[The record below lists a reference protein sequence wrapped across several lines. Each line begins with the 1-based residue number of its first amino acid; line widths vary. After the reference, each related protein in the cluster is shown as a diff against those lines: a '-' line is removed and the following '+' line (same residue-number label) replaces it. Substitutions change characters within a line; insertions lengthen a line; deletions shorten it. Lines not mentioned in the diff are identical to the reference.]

1 MVKVSVIIPVYGVA
15 QYIEKCTESLLAQ
28 TLAEME
34 FIFVDDH
41 GPDDSIA
48 VARRIIA
55 GHPRESQFR
64 FLDPGQNLGAGM
76 ARNFAIPYAEGE
88 YIGFVDGDD
97 WVDAEM
103 FSALYQKAKTCG
115 DVDICYANAVKEF
128 SDGRRSVILKNPMV
142 DSGEFTHEKRAFYL
156 VNYVSYFTTYIY
168 RKDHLLRD
176 KVQFPQSRWAED
188 SFFVSCSL
196 MTAKSVASI
205 DKPMY
210 HYRIRP
216 GSASTTT
223 DDTKYLLRIAVFD
236 KLLQYAKDHGVYQE
250 FKEEINFI
258 YIKKCGLAALMDYA
272 NGTLKPQ
279 PSIFKEIK
287 KTISLSIP
295 NYESNSYYKKSV
307 SVRLLLWMSQRMP
320 NAFTRI
326 ARKIS
331 SVV

>member
-1 MVKVSVIIPVYGVA
+1 MIKVSIIVPVYGVA
-15 QYIEKCTESLLAQ
+15 PYIEKCVQSLLSQ
-28 TLAEME
+28 TLEEME
-34 FIFVDDH
+34 FVFVDDH
-41 GPDDSIA
+41 GPDNSIE
-48 VARRIIA
+48 IIRQTIA
-55 GHPRESQFR
+55 KHSRESQFR
-64 FLDPGQNLGAGM
+64 FLDPGKNMGAGM
-76 ARNFAIPYAEGE
+76 ARNYAISHAEGE

-196 MTAKSVASI
+196 MTAKSLACV

-210 HYRIRP
+210 HYRIRS
-216 GSASTTT
+216 GSASTTV
-223 DDTKYLLRIAVFD
+223 DGTKYLLRIAVFD
-236 KLLQYAKDHGVYQE
+236 KLLQYANDSKVFQE
-250 FKEEINFI
+250 FKEEIDYI
-258 YIKKCGLAALMDYA
+258 YIKKCGLAALIDYA
-272 NGTLKPQ
+272 NGTLKHQ
-279 PSIFKEIK
+279 SSTLREIYG
-287 KTISLSIP
+287 IILSHVP
-295 NYESNSYYKKSV
+295 DYKSNRYYKKNV
-307 SVRLLLWMSQRMP
+307 SVRLLLWMSQYVP
-320 NAFTRI
+320 KAFIR
-326 ARKIS
+326 
-331 SVV
+331 VVRLIIR

>member
-97 WVDAEM
+97 WVDPDM
-103 FSALYQKAKTCG
+103 FLALYRQAKAFG
-115 DVDICYANAVKEF
+115 DVDICYSYAVKEY
-128 SDGRRSVILKNPMV
+128 SDGKPSLVLKNPSV
-142 DSGEFTHEKRAFYL
+142 KAGEFTHDKKAFYL

-168 RKDHLLRD
+168 KKEHLMCHEVR
-176 KVQFPQSRWAED
+176 FPQSRWAED